1 LLQDNWI
8 SVRKKNT
15 VDLQQQCKEKKE
27 SIQKLEEVIREL
39 EAKIDTLM
47 ETNETPEFIENRKSS
62 QELRRQLLRE
72 IQMYTPTT
80 SYDQEETQS

>member
-1 LLQDNWI
+1 MLQDNWI